1 MRDQSGVPGT
11 YLMLLECRKT
21 TRLSIGQLGNMNV
34 VPGFYL
40 YVGSAY
46 GPGGI
51 EARLRHHHKIATRAH
66 WHIDYL
72 RIVANILEVW
82 CVYRTRCEHDWARHL
97 MNDESASLP
106 LTGFG
111 SSDCDCASHLFYFT
125 RRPQKEELEGRLGC
139 KLETLKA

>member
-1 MRDQSGVPGT
+1 MHNKTGVPGT
-11 YLMLLECRKT
+11 YLMLLECRNT
-21 TRLSIGQLGNMNV
+21 IRLSIGQLGNMVV

-51 EARLRHHHKIATRAH
+51 RARLKHHRKIATRAH

-72 RIVANILEVW
+72 RIVAKIRDVW
-82 CVYRTRCEHDWARHL
+82 CVYRTRCEHDWAQHL
-97 MNDESASLP
+97 MQDQSATMP

-111 SSDCDCASHLFYFT
+111 ASDCDCASHLFYYSQ
-125 RRPQKEELEGRLGC
+125 RPEKKQLEDQLGC
-139 KLETLKA
+139 KLENLKA